1 MQRLVNTRQQC
12 VGSGGGEGGGGEG
25 GGGDGEV
32 VREKESKKAGGADGR
47 GSSGRV
53 RRRQEVVVGVPE
65 L

>member
-12 VGSGGGEGGGGEG
+12 AGSGGGE
-25 GGGDGEV
+25 GGDGEV

-53 RRRQEVVVGVPE
+53 RRRQEVVVGVRE

>member
-12 VGSGGGEGGGGEG
+12 AGS